1 MIRQNLFISILFV
14 FSLTA
19 CRNAEGDTHPAAS
32 DDTIFNDTKPHQ
44 IIDSLGMTLETRL
57 LPPDGFVRLKAEP
70 GSFALYLRNLPLKPH
85 GSEVK
90 TYTGETVHNFNVYA
104 AVVDKKIGN
113 KDLHQCADA
122 VIRLRAEYLYEN
134 GLYDKIRFNFTN
146 GKTMY
151 YSEWMKGKRIVVK
164 GNSSTWVHS
173 SAPSN
178 TPDDLWN
185 YLTVVFNYAGSFSL
199 SKELIPVDVTD
210 MQIGDVFIKG
220 GFPGHAVIVADM
232 AVNEI
237 TGEKIFLLAQSYMP
251 AQEIHILLNPNKEQN
266 PWYYLKDNN
275 YLNTPLWNF
284 NYNELM
290 RFKEE

>member
-1 MIRQNLFISILFV
+1 MKRSIFFFIILFTL
-14 FSLTA
+14 SNTS
-19 CRNAEGDTHPAAS
+19 CGNAEGDTRSTAS
-32 DDTIFNDTKPHQ
+32 DDTNASNTKPHQ
-44 IIDSLGMTLETRL
+44 IIDSLGMTLETRI
-57 LPPDGFVRLKAEP
+57 LPPEGFTRLKSEP
-70 GSFALYLRNLPLKPH
+70 GSFALFLRNLPLKPH

-122 VIRLRAEYLYEN
+122 VMRLRAEYLYEN
-134 GLYDKIRFNFTN
+134 GLYDKIHFNFTN
-146 GKTMY
+146 GKTIR

-164 GNSSTWVHS
+164 GNSSTWVQ
-173 SAPSN
+173 SATPSN
-178 TPDDLWN
+178 TPNDLWN

-199 SKELIPVDVTD
+199 SKELVPVDVKD

-232 AVNEI
+232 AVNET

-266 PWYYLKDNN
+266 PWYSLKDNN
-275 YLNTPLWNF
+275 YLYTPLWNF

-290 RFKEE
+290 RFKED